1 MQLGRVI
8 GQVVATQKDDALQGK
23 TMLVIQ
29 PLDKSGGDHGRTVVA
44 VDGVGAGVGE
54 RVYWCRGKEASLVW
68 YPDQV
73 VPTECSIV
81 GIVDKVYVE

>member
-1 MQLGRVI
+1 MQLGRVV
-8 GQVVATQKDDALQGK
+8 GQVVATQKDDTLQGK

-29 PLDKSGGDHGRTVVA
+29 PLDKNGGDYGRTVVA

-54 RVYWCRGKEASLVW
+54 RVYCCRGKEASLVW

-73 VPTECSIV
+73 VSTECSIV

>member
-1 MQLGRVI
+1 MQLGRVV

-44 VDGVGAGVGE
+44 VDL
-54 RVYWCRGKEASLVW
+54 SL
-68 YPDQV
+68 
-73 VPTECSIV
+73 IH
-81 GIVDKVYVE
+81 I